1 MGEADIE
8 KFAGASQCI
17 LPEERYELEI
27 SHREYIAVAAW
38 IISSPVKERGRFR

>member
-17 LPEERYELEI
+17 LPEESYELEI
-27 SHREYIAVAAW
+27 SHWEYIAIAAW
-38 IISSPVKERGRFR
+38 IMSSPVKERARF